1 MAVPSL
7 GTDEFSDICRSL
19 SAEQLSVLEKA
30 FTESA
35 SKLYPVKPQL
45 SGNISRTNDN
55 NEFKI

>member
-7 GTDEFSDICRSL
+7 GTDEFAGIC
-19 SAEQLSVLEKA
+19 SALTSEQLSVLEKA
-30 FTESA
+30 FAESA

-45 SGNISRTNDN
+45 GGSITKKENN